1 MVADETSQHI
11 LKMVSSVSVSESKR
25 KTYLPPEDFS
35 QMAGFALLCFC
46 SFLQSDR
53 SLIKALI
60 ATAGNGI
67 EIDHQTD
74 NHL

>member
-35 QMAGFALLCFC
+35 QMAGFALLLL
-46 SFLQSDR
+46 FLQSDR

>member
-1 MVADETSQHI
+1 
-11 LKMVSSVSVSESKR
+11 MVSSVSEYKR

-35 QMAGFALLCFC
+35 QMTGFALLLL
-46 SFLQSDR
+46 FLQSDR

>member
-11 LKMVSSVSVSESKR
+11 LKMVNLKEKLIFHR
-25 KTYLPPEDFS
+25 KIFPRWP
-35 QMAGFALLCFC
+35 ALLLLLL
-46 SFLQSDR
+46 FLQIDR

>member
-35 QMAGFALLCFC
+35 QMAGIALLLL
-46 SFLQSDR
+46 FLQSDR

>member
-11 LKMVSSVSVSESKR
+11 LKMVSSVSESKR

-35 QMAGFALLCFC
+35 QMAGFALLLLLL
-46 SFLQSDR
+46 FLQSDR